1 MNFKLKKI
9 ITKVAKE
16 HGLPFETVKLMLD
29 AEFKCAREA
38 MKEGVHDEPDTFKNI
53 NFIKLGKIYAKKGV
67 IEKMKLMKQ
76 LKKDK
81 ECGLEKEENKE

>member
-1 MNFKLKKI
+1 MNFDLKKI
-9 ITKVAKE
+9 ITAVARK

-29 AEFKCAREA
+29 AEFKCAKEA
-38 MKEGVHDEPDTFKNI
+38 MKEGVHDEPETFKNV

-76 LKKDK
+76 IKK
-81 ECGLEKEENKE
+81 EKENGEQ